1 MIKDQLLSK
10 NGTATMILSR
20 ELLKY
25 AIGDRIPTITEF
37 SKKMSLARGT
47 VQNALKNL
55 IGAKAIVVKP
65 KGHLGSYLSDKNTAT
80 LMEYAGIGSLV
91 GTMPLPYS
99 KRYEGLASGII
110 ISAEKQKIAEVNL
123 AYMRGSK
130 NRMSM
135 VVNGRYHFAIVSRF
149 AAKEYIENN
158 GQLEIIMGFGPL
170 SYLNKHV
177 LMLHDETKD
186 RVEDGMRI
194 GVDDTSF
201 DQKELTK
208 IACGSRKVEYIPIE
222 YTRTIE
228 AIKNGEVD
236 AMVMNIDEV
245 LDKNVDIH
253 YAAIEGY
260 DIDNTEA
267 VVLISKGREE
277 IGFLLKEI
285 LDVDAVLQV
294 QKEVM
299 EGKLVPR
306 Y

>member
-135 VVNGRYHFAIVSRF
+135 VVNGRYDFAIVSRF
-149 AAKEYIENN
+149 AAREYIEHN
-158 GQLEIIMGFGPL
+158 GLLEIIMGFGPL
-170 SYLNKHV
+170 SYLNRHV
-177 LMLHDETKD
+177 LMLHDEKKD
-186 RVEDGMRI
+186 RVEDGMKVGI
-194 GVDDTSF
+194 DDTSF

-208 IACGSRKVEYIPIE
+208 IACGNRRVKYVPIE

-228 AIKNGEVD
+228 AIRNGEVD

-253 YAAIEGY
+253 YVAIEGY